1 MPIIVVEKAILDALI
16 ADVNGLAA
24 AYSKTSLE
32 LKGVFEQNKTFP
44 QVTAAINK
52 INENLHNG
60 IGSMVKKISD
70 KVKGLSASTVKQP
83 TNASEIR
90 GLVKFAD
97 YLDSIGAYALADK
110 VTEVAAIVKMAEE
123 EMVQRPIEKSLST
136 RYCPDHC
143 GVTTS
148 RVGEGSYQCPLDGKI
163 YNYQAGYVNYKG
175 QQVPGGSVSEQT
187 SPTSDC
193 GGIPLR
199 IFDGTQNII
208 NTIN

>member
-1 MPIIVVEKAILDALI
+1 MPIIAVEKATLDALI
-16 ADVNGLAA
+16 AEVNGLAA
-24 AYSKTSLE
+24 AQARTSSAFKRIFEPNNSKA
-32 LKGVFEQNKTFP
+32 QIN
-44 QVTAAINK
+44 AAIK
-52 INENLHNG
+52 ETNESLFNG
-60 IGSMVKKISD
+60 IGSVTKKLSD
-70 KVKGLSASTVKQP
+70 TLKGLSTAPLKQSG
-83 TNASEIR
+83 ASEIR

-110 VTEVAAIVKMAEE
+110 VTEVAVIVKMAEE

-187 SPTSDC
+187 SSTSDC